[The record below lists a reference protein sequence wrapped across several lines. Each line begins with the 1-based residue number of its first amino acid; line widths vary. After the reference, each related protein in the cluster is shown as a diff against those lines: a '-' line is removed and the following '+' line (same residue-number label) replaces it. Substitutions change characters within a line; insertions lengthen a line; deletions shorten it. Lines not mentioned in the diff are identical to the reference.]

1 MHCVK
6 EERLTTKKRSINYF
20 QGDTQRGSREMLRG
34 EVAGE
39 RGRLGG
45 RGRGVGGSEL
55 DIK

>member
-20 QGDTQRGSREMLRG
+20 QGDTQRGSYLLRG

-45 RGRGVGGSEL
+45 RDNGGGGWAVSW
-55 DIK
+55 I